1 MATVWINID
10 TGLHSGTVQ
19 AYLEGVEIS
28 DPDAPS
34 ANKGKIYF
42 RDNGAGKTQLV
53 VRFATG
59 AVQVL
64 ATEP

>member
-1 MATVWINID
+1 MATSWTVIS
-10 TGLHSGTVQ
+10 TSLPGTTAQ
-19 AYLEGVEIS
+19 TYLEGVEIA
-28 DPDAPS
+28 DPDAPA
-34 ANKGKIYF
+34 ANKGRLYF
-42 RDNGAGKTQLV
+42 RDNGSGKTQLV